1 MYSTTIFILIGVILF
16 ALGALVGAFIYNLI
30 VHGFSNHL
38 EKQLDK
44 SIKNYEH
51 YVLEKATNSI
61 DAFENIKYQL
71 NNISTNIIKE
81 QKTIYQATC
90 TISTD
95 ITLFSRELKASQ
107 EIRVSLENEIVKL
120 KNIINRQN
128 RQKKEK

>member
-1 MYSTTIFILIGVILF
+1 MYSTTTFILIGVILF
-16 ALGALVGAFIYNLI
+16 ALGALIGAFTYNLI

-44 SIKNYEH
+44 SIKNYEN
-51 YVLEKATNSI
+51 YVEEQATNSV
-61 DAFENIKYQL
+61 DAFESIRYQI

-95 ITLFSRELKASQ
+95 ITIFSRELKASQ
-107 EIRVSLENEIVKL
+107 EMRVSLENEIVKL

-128 RQKKEK
+128 KQKKEK

>member
-1 MYSTTIFILIGVILF
+1 MYSTTTFILIGVILF
-16 ALGALVGAFIYNLI
+16 ALGALVGAFIYYLI

-61 DAFENIKYQL
+61 DAFENIRYQL

-81 QKTIYQATC
+81 QKNIDQSTGTIAADIAT
-90 TISTD
+90 
-95 ITLFSRELKASQ
+95 FSRELKASQ
-107 EIRVSLENEIVKL
+107 EMRVSLENEIVKL